1 MSKRQLRLILNGK
14 KAGLPTLHQAVAEL
28 RAAGHGVDVRVTWE
42 AGDAQRFA
50 ERALKED
57 CDVIVAGGGD
67 GTVNE
72 IINGM
77 FLSSEAPGKPLAIL
91 PLGSANDFAHGCGI
105 PVEDPLGAL
114 RMAAELPPQQIDVA
128 RVNDQYFVN
137 ALVCGFGAEVTFQ
150 TPERMKR
157 AIGGLAY
164 SITGFL
170 TALKRTV
177 YRGNIA
183 TDNGRRETEMVFAV
197 LANGLQA
204 GGVTLTPH
212 AKLNDGKLD
221 HLVVPPFSLRQI
233 PALVS
238 DITHLA
244 EREPRFLRYERISW
258 LDFQSDIEI
267 PISPDGE
274 VLHGTRA
281 QVTVLPRVLPFIMP
295 EGPLLLPAEGE

>member
-1 MSKRQLRLILNGK
+1 MPRRKLRLILNGK
-14 KAGLPTLHQAVAEL
+14 IADLPTLRQAIAEL

-42 AGDAQRFA
+42 AGDALRFA
-50 ERALKED
+50 EHALKDD

-72 IINGM
+72 IVNGM
-77 FLSSEAPGKPLAIL
+77 FLSGEAPEKPLAIL
-91 PLGSANDFAHGCGI
+91 PLGSANDFALGCGI
-105 PVEDPLGAL
+105 PVEDPLEAL
-114 RMAAELPPQQIDVA
+114 RQAAELPPRQIDVA

-150 TPERMKR
+150 TSERMKR
-157 AIGGLAY
+157 AIGGFAY

-170 TALKRTV
+170 TALKRTI
-177 YRGNIA
+177 YRGQIA
-183 TDNGRRETEMVFAV
+183 TDNGRRENEMVFAV
-197 LANGLQA
+197 LANGLQV

-221 HLVVPPFSLRQI
+221 LLGVPPFSLKQI

-244 EREPRFLRYERISW
+244 EREPHFLRYEQVSW
-258 LDFQSDIEI
+258 LDFQSDIQI

-274 VLHGTRA
+274 ELHGTRA
-281 QVTVLPRVLPFIMP
+281 KVTVLPRALPFIMP
-295 EGPLLLPAEGE
+295 ESPLLLPAKDV

>member
-1 MSKRQLRLILNGK
+1 VSKRQLRLILNGK
-14 KAGLPTLHQAVAEL
+14 KAGLPTLRQAVAEL

-77 FLSSEAPGKPLAIL
+77 FLSGEAPEKPLAIL

-105 PVEDPLGAL
+105 PVDDALGAL
-114 RMAAELPPQQIDVA
+114 RLAAEQPPQQIDVA

-164 SITGFL
+164 SITGFF

-177 YRGNIA
+177 YRGQIA
-183 TDNGRRETEMVFAV
+183 TDNGCHESEMVFAV

-221 HLVVPPFSLRQI
+221 LLSVPPFSLTQI

-244 EREPRFLRYERISW
+244 ERDPRFLRYEQVSW

-274 VLHGTRA
+274 EMHGTRA
-281 QVTVLPRVLPFIMP
+281 KVTVLPRALPFIMP
-295 EGPLLLPAEGE
+295 EGPLLLPT

>member
-1 MSKRQLRLILNGK
+1 M
-14 KAGLPTLHQAVAEL
+14 
-28 RAAGHGVDVRVTWE
+28 RVTWE
-42 AGDAQRFA
+42 AGDALRFA

-77 FLSSEAPGKPLAIL
+77 FLSGEAPGKPLAIL
-91 PLGSANDFAHGCGI
+91 PLGSANDFAQGCGI
-105 PVEDPLGAL
+105 PVDDPLAAL
-114 RMAAELPPQQIDVA
+114 RLAAELPPQQIDVA

-177 YRGNIA
+177 YRGKIA

-221 HLVVPPFSLRQI
+221 LLGVPHFSLTQI

-244 EREPRFLRYERISW
+244 EREPRFLRYERVSW

-274 VLHGTRA
+274 EMHGTRA
-281 QVTVLPRVLPFIMP
+281 KVTVLPRALPFIMP
-295 EGPLLLPAEGE
+295 ESPLLLPAEGE